1 MIFASLFALILWV
14 AGLVVCPFAPNHTA
28 RLISTLICVGFALLM
43 SWVAWWHARKFVTLR
58 GLEDNGTREKV
69 IARYEAMVRA
79 HKERPE
85 SGSLSSVK
93 EE

>member
-1 MIFASLFALILWV
+1 
-14 AGLVVCPFAPNHTA
+14 
-28 RLISTLICVGFALLM
+28 M